1 MSSCSLCR
9 FPRMSRML
17 SSKNI
22 NMEVRS
28 FFLLK
33 FIFCQ
38 ANPGTC
44 PVFVSRAAPFSSS
57 SCFLITSSGRSEPCI
72 LFKCN
77 RVRDWRKTEKGLNE
91 EPHGGKLKV
100 SILHQFP
107 GCSLKSPSVSLTHSF
122 SIDPFSPSKKHYY
135 EKENKTWLVSW
146 LNKLSMINF

>member
-9 FPRMSRML
+9 FPRKYLECFLPRTLTWKFVLFFYSNL
-17 SSKNI
+17 FFVKQIQAHALFLFQEPLLFLHLLVSWSHPLG
-22 NMEVRS
+22 EV
-28 FFLLK
+28 
-33 FIFCQ
+33 
-38 ANPGTC
+38 N
-44 PVFVSRAAPFSSS
+44 PVFSWNV
-57 SCFLITSSGRSEPCI
+57 IGWE
-72 LFKCN
+72 
-77 RVRDWRKTEKGLNE
+77 TEKGLNE